1 MRDRISVTESSHGNA
16 HLNNAMKTRHATPA
30 QVVVP
35 CVNGAIC
42 LILYDKL
49 RDAVFARCETS
60 GRFT

>member
-1 MRDRISVTESSHGNA
+1 
-16 HLNNAMKTRHATPA
+16 MKTRHATPA

>member
-1 MRDRISVTESSHGNA
+1 
-16 HLNNAMKTRHATPA
+16 MKTRHTTPA

-35 CVNGAIC
+35 YVDGTI

>member
-1 MRDRISVTESSHGNA
+1 
-16 HLNNAMKTRHATPA
+16 MKTRHATPA

-42 LILYDKL
+42 LVLYDEL